1 MLEWNKEKNNPQ
13 NETLKSEIEVE
24 MLKQGG
30 KRKTKSQNLSGLIEP
45 WQNRQVNICVFC

>member
-1 MLEWNKEKNNPQ
+1 MLELNKEEKKPQ
-13 NETLKSEIEVE
+13 NKTLESEIELE

-45 WQNRQVNICVFC
+45 